1 MKQTRMNGNSLIIN
15 LNPTKFQVNDGV
27 STNLAREDWINLGIH
42 LEVCLTH
49 PESCGAAGGA
59 ISLWF
64 RLNGYSIAGAI
75 VTTTY
80 NTSAGYHIVCDYRGI
95 P

>member
-1 MKQTRMNGNSLIIN
+1 M
-15 LNPTKFQVNDGV
+15 
-27 STNLAREDWINLGIH
+27 
-42 LEVCLTH
+42 EVCLTH

-64 RLNGYSIAGAI
+64 RVLECFVAGAI

-80 NTSAGYHIVCDYRGI
+80 NSTAGYHINCNSKEI
-95 P
+95 E

>member
-1 MKQTRMNGNSLIIN
+1 M
-15 LNPTKFQVNDGV
+15 
-27 STNLAREDWINLGIH
+27 
-42 LEVCLTH
+42 EVCLTH

-64 RLNGYSIAGAI
+64 RVIECYTAGAI

-80 NTSAGYHIVCDYRGI
+80 NSSAGYNINCGGRGI
-95 P
+95 Q